1 MKPASRLDSGGL
13 RCSSGHWAACGRTR
27 VWAKQT
33 NWANPDGSGR
43 AGLRR
48 TDRGLGLV

>member
-1 MKPASRLDSGGL
+1 M
-13 RCSSGHWAACGRTR
+13 
-27 VWAKQT
+27 WAKQT

-48 TDRGLGLV
+48 TDRGLGLVEHPNFLTRNLRIDDNLKVL